1 MESSKLQN
9 IEKEIIHLSEKL
21 EKLLNGLKL
30 SLEGK
35 ENDFSLDDN
44 EFEYKD
50 KLVNFKE
57 DKNPKITLAI
67 YIFNLID
74 NIRKEMNESVDSIY
88 SKNTFVYV
96 PNNSKELNEKLI
108 EKEKLRRDILHL
120 IKGN

>member
-120 IKGN
+120 INGN

>member
-50 KLVNFKE
+50 KLVSFKE

-120 IKGN
+120 IN

>member
-108 EKEKLRRDILHL
+108 EKETLRRDILRL
-120 IKGN
+120 IIGN

>member
-50 KLVNFKE
+50 KLVSFKE

-108 EKEKLRRDILHL
+108 EKETLRRDILRL
-120 IKGN
+120 IIGN